1 MEFFPENLCL
11 RIRKTL
17 PQILHQTPHVS
28 RLAEFYHVLK
38 TKSVSEILGGWIA
51 QVRTQSYEVYDYIDE
66 DENPIKIKIWFIRKK
81 RRLAYG

>member
-38 TKSVSEILGGWIA
+38 TKSVSEIWGGGLHKSGPSPMKYMI
-51 QVRTQSYEVYDYIDE
+51 I
-66 DENPIKIKIWFIRKK
+66 
-81 RRLAYG
+81 